1 MSKYFAVIFALV
13 WKDVLLEIRNKDFLI
28 SVMVFALLTIVVFG
42 IAIDPKSSIIISVAS
57 GVFWISISFAC
68 VLGMNRAFIIEYEN
82 GGIFGLL
89 SAPISRDAIY
99 FGKMLGCFVFLLVVE
114 LFLFPIFVI
123 LFNVDLFDLLLI
135 AVFVLTSLGLAC
147 VGTLASVMAIN
158 TRLRELLLPLIFLP
172 VVIPIIIAAVTLTEM
187 FLSGTKSEDFIK
199 WIGMIVAFDLMF
211 LALCPFAFNYI
222 LHE

>member
-1 MSKYFAVIFALV
+1 MRKYFAVISALV

-42 IAIDPKSSIIISVAS
+42 IAIDPKSSIITSVAS

-68 VLGMNRAFIIEYEN
+68 VLGMNRTFIIEYEN

-89 SAPISRDAIY
+89 NAPISRDAIF

-135 AVFVLTSLGLAC
+135 PVFVLTSLGLAC
-147 VGTLASVMAIN
+147 LGTLASVMAIN
-158 TRLRELLLPLIFLP
+158 TRLRELMLPLIFLP
-172 VVIPIIIAAVTLTEM
+172 AVIPIIIAAVTLTEM
-187 FLSGTKSEDFIK
+187 FLSGAASEGFIK
-199 WIGMIVAFDLMF
+199 WLGMIVAFDLMF
-211 LALCPFAFNYI
+211 LALCPSAFNYI